1 MQIADPDSPTPTL
14 LRAGAT
20 GPLAGI
26 VIADFSRVLAGPYST
41 MLLADLGATVIKVES
56 KLGDETRSYR
66 PPVHEGEST
75 YFLSINRNK
84 QSIVLDF
91 ADPEDLR
98 TARRIA
104 SQQSGPLREGIAV
117 FDLVTGMHAA
127 IGTLSAL
134 HHRERTG
141 EGEIVIA
148 VGNTAQFER
157 LCAVLGAPKIA
168 NDPRFATNGERSA
181 NREQLR
187 PLLPERFA
195 TRSAAEWFD
204 ELRAVKEPC
213 ALILVDAPCDAADTA
228 CCRHTEAT
236 RTSLTIDSMQAI
248 KCNELSI

>member
-1 MQIADPDSPTPTL
+1 MQIADPDSPTPTP

-66 PPVHEGEST
+66 PPLHEGEST

-134 HHRERTG
+134 HHR
-141 EGEIVIA
+141 
-148 VGNTAQFER
+148 
-157 LCAVLGAPKIA
+157 
-168 NDPRFATNGERSA
+168 PRSVRA
-181 NREQLR
+181 
-187 PLLPERFA
+187 A
-195 TRSAAEWFD
+195 TRFLRGLWRESA
-204 ELRAVKEPC
+204 RR
-213 ALILVDAPCDAADTA
+213 ALILVDARCDAADTA

-236 RTSLTIDSMQAI
+236 RTSLTIDSMGAI